1 VQGIDADAAIVA
13 QARELTRPAAPVTFT
28 VGDALSDIPPG
39 SYDVITC
46 VAAIHHL
53 PFSEAL
59 TRFRRHLAPGGTL
72 VVVGLAHAQS
82 LGDRLLGAA
91 DVPSNVA
98 MAWVKNKGRKAAR
111 PASMTAPTRPAT
123 MSFPDIVRDARR
135 CPARGSA
142 VDCSGATHWS
152 GTGAEGSVP
161 RGRTRSISGTTR
173 RSDGKPCRMRASRSS
188 NRPRGDRRWRSA
200 QGGVRARGVCRVGPL
215 GDT

>member
-91 DVPSNVA
+91 AVPSNVA

-111 PASMTAPTRPAT
+111 PA
-123 MSFPDIVRDARR
+123 
-135 CPARGSA
+135 
-142 VDCSGATHWS
+142 
-152 GTGAEGSVP
+152 
-161 RGRTRSISGTTR
+161 
-173 RSDGKPCRMRASRSS
+173 
-188 NRPRGDRRWRSA
+188 
-200 QGGVRARGVCRVGPL
+200 
-215 GDT
+215 